1 MSPQRAKW
9 NDAEHE
15 VLVKLHHGYTLTRK
29 DHSTLAQMYE
39 VHGAN
44 AVFIALGK
52 LREGRA
58 LERAQAPA
66 KQSGSRKA

>member
-29 DHSTLAQMYE
+29 DHSTLAEMYE

-44 AVFIALGK
+44 SVFIALGK

-58 LERAQAPA
+58 LERAVSPAPKRA
-66 KQSGSRKA
+66 LRKG

>member
-15 VLVKLHHGYTLTRK
+15 VLVKLHHGYTLTRQ
-29 DHSTLAQMYE
+29 DHSMLAEMYE

-44 AVFIALGK
+44 AVFLALGK

-58 LERAQAPA
+58 LERAIAPV
-66 KQSGSRKA
+66 KERRSLKE

>member
-15 VLVKLHHGYTLTRK
+15 VLVKLHHGYTLTRQ
-29 DHSTLAQMYE
+29 DHSTLAEIYE
-39 VHGAN
+39 VHGPN
-44 AVFIALGK
+44 SVYVALGK

-58 LERAQAPA
+58 LEKAVPPVPKRT
-66 KQSGSRKA
+66 SRKG